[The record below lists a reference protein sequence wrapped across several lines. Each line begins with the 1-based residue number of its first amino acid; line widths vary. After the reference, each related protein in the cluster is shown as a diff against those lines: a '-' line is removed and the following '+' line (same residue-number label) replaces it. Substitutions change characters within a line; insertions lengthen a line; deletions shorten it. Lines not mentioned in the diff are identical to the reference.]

1 MGTRNLTIVVHNGVY
16 KIAQYGQ
23 WDGYPDGQGL
33 TVLNFCK
40 EFLNSP
46 ENIEKFVNQINTK
59 IYDPSQEEIKNMW
72 KEFGVDIDTC
82 DGYVGFD
89 VAKKFSEQYPSLS
102 RDTAAE
108 ILKFVM
114 ISKDPLP
121 LNNSIEFALD
131 SLFCE
136 WAYVIDLDNM
146 YLEVYKGFNK
156 NSLNES
162 DRFFKMEIESRENMS
177 VEKIMKNEYNAIKIV
192 TKFSLYFLPTKEEFL
207 NTINELTRDPD
218 EQDN

>member
-46 ENIEKFVNQINTK
+46 ENIETFVNQIHTK
-59 IYDPSQEEIKNMW
+59 TYEPSQEEINNMW
-72 KEFGVDIDTC
+72 KEFDVDLEKC
-82 DGYVGFD
+82 KGFVEFK
-89 VAKKFSEQYPSLS
+89 VAKKFDEKYPSLS

-108 ILKFVM
+108 ILKMVF
-114 ISKDPLP
+114 ISEKQLP
-121 LNNSIEFALD
+121 VVNNIDFALD

-156 NSLNES
+156 NDLDQS
-162 DRFFKMEIESRENMS
+162 DRFFKMEIENKETLSA
-177 VEKIMKNEYNAIKIV
+177 EKLRKNEYNAIKIV
-192 TKFSLYFLPTKEEFL
+192 TKFSLYDLPKKEEFF
-207 NTINELTRDPD
+207 NIINELTKEPD